1 MEGWLEETQKER
13 KKIGKLCVA
22 LTRVIKKKKD
32 HSKKKKRKIEKSGT
46 EKNSKQLETV
56 YHRFVLTFLL
66 CRKLDIKKRKK
77 EKVTKGE

>member
-22 LTRVIKKKKD
+22 LTRVIKKKKKD
-32 HSKKKKRKIEKSGT
+32 HSKKKRKIEKSGT

-77 EKVTKGE
+77 EKVTKGK